1 MFCFS
6 EILSFSRVKVLMA
19 ESERMLLIKGRG
31 GDVVLLEKNQA
42 ILRNIF
48 FFLFGFSFTTIDES
62 QDCRGRGRAFL

>member
-1 MFCFS
+1 MFYFS